1 MTVLAAAR
9 SNADLPAMIRTLVF
23 ASLIIVGLAG
33 CSGTAPQGAAES
45 ASRLLAAA
53 AKGDRG
59 AFEAEIDRAAVRE
72 DVRRQM
78 SEVARAERLDVEG
91 GPSEFALDR
100 MIGPDAVRLVR
111 AGTGEVV
118 TTAPSAGQL
127 AGQMKSIDGQRA
139 CLRNDGAPD
148 RCLLTFAKVKGG
160 WRLVGM
166 QASDLRIEVAGD

>member
-1 MTVLAAAR
+1 
-9 SNADLPAMIRTLVF
+9 MIRMLVV
-23 ASLIIVGLAG
+23 ASLIAISLAG
-33 CSGTAPQGAAES
+33 CTGPAPQGAAES

-53 AKGDRG
+53 TKGDRV
-59 AFEAEIDRAAVRE
+59 AFEAEIDRPAVRD

-78 SEVARAERLDVEG
+78 SEVARAKQLDVEG

-100 MIGPDAVRLVR
+100 MIGPDALRLVR

-118 TTAPSAGQL
+118 TTAPSTGQI
-127 AGQMKSIDGQRA
+127 AGQMKSIDGKRA

-148 RCLLTFAKVKGG
+148 RCLLTFGKVKGG

-166 QASDLRIEVAGD
+166 QASDLRIEVASD